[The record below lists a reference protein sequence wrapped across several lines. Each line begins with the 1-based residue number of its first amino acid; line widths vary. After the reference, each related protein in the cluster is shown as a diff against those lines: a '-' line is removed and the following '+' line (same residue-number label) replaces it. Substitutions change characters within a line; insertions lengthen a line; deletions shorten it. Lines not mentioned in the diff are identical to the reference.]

1 MNPSLEHLAAVAAAG
16 VPGLLPVSVG
26 PSPDDDADFRSAVV
40 SDSTDRRWR
49 VRSPLS
55 DEAAIR
61 LASEHAVLRAFS
73 PALRATLPFH
83 LPTVVGS
90 VEDRGRRA
98 FIYSHLPGRPIPL
111 DELTELAD
119 VAPVRPQP
127 PSAAP
132 VPGVAEQLGGLIAA
146 IHHLPR
152 AVVMDADLP
161 AYSAEQ
167 CRRRLL
173 NELDQAATTGR
184 IPAALLRRWET
195 ALEDRTLWRFSTRVV
210 HGDLHEDN
218 LIVEGNRITAV
229 TGWTDMH
236 VGDPAADL
244 AWLIGA
250 SDTSFAEA
258 VVAAYSRAA
267 AEESDPH
274 LLRRAH
280 LEAEFALARW
290 LVRGLSRDLPEL
302 TQDAQEMLRI
312 LEADVDQYESGQA
325 ANHPPQAEGSVAARA
340 EHARPARERVA
351 QPGPA
356 QDPGLRRLDD
366 PQAPSSGR
374 ARAGAGATAA
384 TRAAVGSTK
393 AVEPEVPEPEVTAAR
408 TASAEPPP
416 AGPGAAGSTASGST
430 QAIRPV
436 TSPQERVRREGRRRA
451 ELDAAHTRTRLFG
464 DLLEDTPESSA
475 EDSTEDS
482 TGGSTAAQHGDRS
495 ETEVGGSRTGATVT
509 PIRRADSAE

>member
-49 VRSPLS
+49 VRSPLT

-73 PALRATLPFH
+73 PALRAKLPFH
-83 LPTVVGS
+83 MPTIVGS

-98 FIYSHLPGRPIPL
+98 FIYSHLVGRPIPI

-119 VAPVRPQP
+119 VAPLRPQP

-132 VPGVAEQLGGLIAA
+132 VPGVTEQLGGLIAA
-146 IHHLPR
+146 IHTLPR
-152 AVVMDADLP
+152 AMVMDADLP

-167 CRRRLL
+167 CRRRML

-184 IPAALLRRWET
+184 IPATLLRRWES

-218 LIVEGNRITAV
+218 LVVEGNRITAV
-229 TGWTDMH
+229 TGWTDVH
-236 VGDPAADL
+236 VGDPATDL

-258 VVAAYSRAA
+258 VVAAYSRAVA
-267 AEESDPH
+267 GPPDPL

-290 LVRGLSRDLPEL
+290 LVRGLSRGLPEL
-302 TQDAQEMLRI
+302 VEDAQDMLRI
-312 LEADVDQYESGQA
+312 LESDLETYGREQASDRAPRAEDTVAD
-325 ANHPPQAEGSVAARA
+325 HA
-340 EHARPARERVA
+340 EHARPTQERAA
-351 QPGPA
+351 QQTP
-356 QDPGLRRLDD
+356 
-366 PQAPSSGR
+366 PQAPDTRSLQIPA
-374 ARAGAGATAA
+374 ARTPAA
-384 TRAAVGSTK
+384 
-393 AVEPEVPEPEVTAAR
+393 EVPEADLQE
-408 TASAEPPP
+408 AS
-416 AGPGAAGSTASGST
+416 
-430 QAIRPV
+430 R
-436 TSPQERVRREGRRRA
+436 QERVRREGRRRA
-451 ELDAAHTRTRLFG
+451 ELDAAHSRSRLSG
-464 DLLEDTPESSA
+464 DLLEDGPVGDPDGRPEGEAASGHGA
-475 EDSTEDS
+475 HPEA
-482 TGGSTAAQHGDRS
+482 TAAASVKADPAASGPQ
-495 ETEVGGSRTGATVT
+495 RTGATVAPVHRT
-509 PIRRADSAE
+509 GSSPTASGSRASGSHAAGSSPPAADPPRPGTAGSPRADS